1 MNNTNNNSKLIG
13 GNKYETIKR
22 EANNKNKSLNISND
36 NTLVL
41 HSIPNNSSDKRQN
54 QIIINNTKTCRK
66 PIIHYNI
73 TNNNMPASKLTTK
86 NKLRFERNILY
97 NKYASDSSITFNK
110 MLLIVHSHPIVITAK
125 TK

>member
-54 QIIINNTKTCRK
+54 
-66 PIIHYNI
+66 
-73 TNNNMPASKLTTK
+73 
-86 NKLRFERNILY
+86 
-97 NKYASDSSITFNK
+97 
-110 MLLIVHSHPIVITAK
+110 
-125 TK
+125 